1 MKEGGI
7 VITEAYD
14 YPDRGEQEGRE
25 YTYHLE
31 IPAAYA
37 RTFLARLAR
46 EGHRDLPLDHTDKQQ
61 GLVALFKQLVEQGV
75 LASIE
80 SATARQN
87 LETLISWRE
96 QEQILYEK
104 STWSW

>member
-7 VITEAYD
+7 GITEAYD

-25 YTYHLE
+25 YTYHLVV
-31 IPAAYA
+31 PAAYA

-46 EGHRDLPLDHTDKQQ
+46 EGHRDLPLVHTDKQQ

-87 LETLISWRE
+87 LETLISWLE
-96 QEQILYEK
+96 QEQILY
-104 STWSW
+104 